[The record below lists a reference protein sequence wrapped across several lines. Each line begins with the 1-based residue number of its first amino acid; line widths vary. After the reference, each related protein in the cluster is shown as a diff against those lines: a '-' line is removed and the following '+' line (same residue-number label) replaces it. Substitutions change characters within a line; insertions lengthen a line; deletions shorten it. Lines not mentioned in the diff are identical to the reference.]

1 MARAG
6 LTPDRV
12 VHEAAIVADEVGL
25 ERLTLAAVAERFGV
39 ALPSLYKHVRGREG
53 LQRDLAVLGVRE
65 LTVALSR
72 AAVGRSGA
80 DALRSLARAYRDYAH
95 ARPGLYA
102 ASVRAPSADDA
113 EHLKVSEDA
122 LDVVRAV
129 LAGYHITGADAI
141 DAIRALRAALH
152 GFVALEA
159 EGGFG
164 LPQSLDAS
172 FTRLADAFDAAFSNW
187 AASAPT
193 KNEERSK

>member
-1 MARAG
+1 
-6 LTPDRV
+6 

-39 ALPSLYKHVRGREG
+39 ALPSLYKHVRGRDG
-53 LQRDLAVLGVRE
+53 LRRDLAVLGVRE

-72 AAVGRSGA
+72 AAVGRSRA
-80 DALRSLARAYRDYAH
+80 DALRSMARAYRDYARAH
-95 ARPGLYA
+95 RGLYA

-113 EHLKVSEDA
+113 EHMEVNRDA
-122 LDVVRAV
+122 LAVVQAV
-129 LAGYHITGADAI
+129 LAGYHITGADTI

-152 GFVALEA
+152 GFVTLEA

-187 AASAPT
+187 AAPAPT
-193 KNEERSK
+193 GNEERSL